1 MKSIYSLSLDQLS
14 EEMVKLNQTP
24 YRAKQIFAWIYKRGL
39 SSFDEMSDI
48 SKSFREEL
56 KSLYD
61 FSLPE
66 MENIQVSKDGTTKCL
81 IRLSDNELVESVL
94 MHYVYGYSVCISTE
108 VGCSMG
114 CKFCAS
120 GLIKVKRKLL
130 ANEMLG
136 QVLAFNKYLNELNG
150 SKVSHVVLMGT
161 GEPFDNYDNVVSFIK
176 TINSPYGLEIGARH
190 ITISTCGIVPRI
202 YDFAKEHLQVN
213 LALSLHAPKNEI
225 RNKLMPINLR
235 YPLDDI
241 IPAII
246 YFQKETGRVVTYEY
260 ILIKDVN
267 DSIECAKELV
277 SICKKTKSYVNLIPY
292 NQVIENGLTRSSNLK
307 VNAFH
312 KYLLSNHI
320 KSTIRKEF
328 GSDINAA
335 CGQLRVK
342 KDKEKS

>member
-1 MKSIYSLSLDQLS
+1 MDNLLDLTYEEVEKLVLDMGEKKFRASQLFSALYNYKNPNEITNLSKDFLSKLQEQYVFNPLTIYQKY
-14 EEMVKLNQTP
+14 V
-24 YRAKQIFAWIYKRGL
+24 G
-39 SSFDEMSDI
+39 
-48 SKSFREEL
+48 
-56 KSLYD
+56 
-61 FSLPE
+61 
-66 MENIQVSKDGTTKCL
+66 KDGTIKYL
-81 IRLSDNELVESVL
+81 YKLNDGNIIEGVL
-94 MHYVYGYSVCISTE
+94 MSYKYGNTLCVSTQ
-108 VGCSMG
+108 VGCRMG

-120 GLIKVKRKLL
+120 TLGGLIKNLSSGEIL
-130 ANEMLG
+130 A
-136 QVLAFNKYLNELNG
+136 QVLCVNRDIGGTMTDRKITNI
-150 SKVSHVVLMGT
+150 VLMGS
-161 GEPFDNYDNVVSFIK
+161 GEPLDNYDNVLDFIRIMNHPK
-176 TINSPYGLEIGARH
+176 GLAIGARH
-190 ITISTCGIVPRI
+190 ISVSTCGLVAGIMK
-202 YDFAKEHLQVN
+202 YAHEGLQTN
-213 LALSLHAPKNEI
+213 LAISLHAPNDEI

-246 YFQKETGRVVTYEY
+246 YFQKETGRVVTFEY

-267 DSIECAKELV
+267 DSIDCAKELV